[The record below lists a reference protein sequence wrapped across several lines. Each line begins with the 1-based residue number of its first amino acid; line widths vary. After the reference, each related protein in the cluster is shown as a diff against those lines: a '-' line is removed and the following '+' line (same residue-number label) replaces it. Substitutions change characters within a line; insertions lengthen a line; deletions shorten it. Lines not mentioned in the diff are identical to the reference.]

1 MLRFFR
7 NIRRKLIQHENMRKY
22 IWYALGEI
30 FLVVVGILIALQ
42 INNWNE
48 GRKEYQKEIKY
59 LERLLNEAERD
70 SASLQNSIG
79 LVEYKVEQAERL
91 LSVINNHTEVSDS
104 ANFVRDIFLIGR
116 GGSYQPYFPS
126 YNEMIS
132 TGELGI
138 IQNDAIT
145 DQISRYINRVQS
157 WESFVYEDGEQR
169 RSAYMQFIHHYFSAL
184 IMDHIWEV
192 QRGEVDLSRMKA
204 LGINI
209 EDYRNDPSSVYHT
222 ESVGALNQELS
233 LLFNQNM
240 NFYTIPILELL
251 RNELNSRGK

>member
-1 MLRFFR
+1 MLKFFR
-7 NIRRKLIQHENMRKY
+7 QIRQKLLENGNIRKY
-22 IWYALGEI
+22 FWYALGEI
-30 FLVVVGILIALQ
+30 LLVMIGILMALQ

-48 GRKEYQKEIKY
+48 GRKEYHKEIKY

-70 SASLQNSIG
+70 SASLQNSIE
-79 LVEYKVEQAERL
+79 LVEYKVEQAERV
-91 LSVINNHTEVSDS
+91 LSVLNNQTEISDS
-104 ANFVRDIFLIGR
+104 AKFVRDIFLIGR
-116 GGSYQPYFPS
+116 GGSYHPYFPT

-132 TGELGI
+132 TGELNI

-192 QRGEVDLSRMKA
+192 ERGEVELSRMKP
-204 LGINI
+204 LGINL
-209 EDYRNDPSSVYHT
+209 EDYFNDPSSVYHA
-222 ESVGALNQELS
+222 EVVGALNQELTR
-233 LLFNQNM
+233 LYNQNM
-240 NFYTIPILELL
+240 NIYTIPILELL
-251 RNELNSRGK
+251 RDELNSRGE